1 MRALTTSFASLFILA
16 IPARSV
22 CEPAH
27 RGLHAPRR
35 PSRRRRSL
43 DGAQGCFGHGPEA
56 CVFLLLDAVFAAFL
70 CVRRSVGL
78 TAHALLRTTHLT
90 GKAVMR
96 IGKPLEHAQAAIKLS
111 AQVPSSV

>member
-1 MRALTTSFASLFILA
+1 MLRAGRLDDAARWTALKAALAMGRKRASF
-16 IPARSV
+16 
-22 CEPAH
+22 
-27 RGLHAPRR
+27 
-35 PSRRRRSL
+35 
-43 DGAQGCFGHGPEA
+43 CFWM
-56 CVFLLLDAVFAAFL
+56 LLFAAFL